1 MSENVE
7 NRYTYIWRK
16 NGKLLPIKTPMEKYE
31 ILYPGGS
38 ILQVSSIEVSS
49 KASFWTK

>member
-1 MSENVE
+1 MSENTD

-16 NGKLLPIKTPMEKYE
+16 NGKLLPIKTQREKYE

-38 ILQVSSIEVSS
+38 ILQVSGIDVS
-49 KASFWTK
+49 